1 MAGPWPVNR
10 CGHNSVIQAFVKCSG
25 YRLARVLLIRVTTLS
40 H

>member
-1 MAGPWPVNR
+1 MVVAALSSARLGRN
-10 CGHNSVIQAFVKCSG
+10 G